1 MKYNCVFPKCDKILA
16 KSLIEYHHV
25 TPREIDNNSR
35 NKNIIPL
42 CPLHHKL
49 IYVPESKAGQHSINM
64 PESIQIIQMYKSTD
78 GDVLHY
84 KDYNGKC
91 FYYFLRTKEI
101 IEI

>member
-1 MKYNCVFPKCDKILA
+1 MLYECYFPRCIFQTEHRSKLD
-16 KSLIEYHHV
+16 HHHII
-25 TPREIDNNSR
+25 PREISR
-35 NKNIIPL
+35 SKATIALCKN
-42 CPLHHKL
+42 HHAL
-49 IYVPESKAGQHSINM
+49 IYVPESTAGQHSINT